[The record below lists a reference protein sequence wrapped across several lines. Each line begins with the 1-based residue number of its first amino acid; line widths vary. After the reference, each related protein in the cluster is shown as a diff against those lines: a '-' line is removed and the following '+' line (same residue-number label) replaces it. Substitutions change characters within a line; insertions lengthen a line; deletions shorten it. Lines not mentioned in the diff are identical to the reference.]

1 MAKVYN
7 CCLHLSCLT
16 SKIKEFK
23 MADNANNRWM
33 KLAEDV
39 GKFAFSHLM
48 DSVHVPLVKHQQ
60 SSKSVFIMLF
70 KKREKMGPTRNNRLE
85 AEARQQ
91 QPKKK
96 NVLCC
101 CS

>member
-1 MAKVYN
+1 
-7 CCLHLSCLT
+7 
-16 SKIKEFK
+16 

-70 KKREKMGPTRNNRLE
+70 KKREKWDQHETTDWKQKQGNNS
-85 AEARQQ
+85 Q
-91 QPKKK
+91 K
-96 NVLCC
+96 
-101 CS
+101 